1 MPAADTDRIDH
12 FVLALAHLATQP
24 DGTLMYLAHAGTAF
38 LLQAGDGCFAM
49 TAGHVADTLVIGEH
63 AALFADA
70 AGNWRAAAVVHVDRH
85 PTQDVAVL
93 RLEPGRYASP
103 FTFGRSQEQASL
115 GYTLWGYPEAILY
128 ETHVDGVAVPRPDL
142 VYSQGHIRRRIS
154 RPVAVPEIT
163 GDRFFELSTPAGSAC
178 SGAPVLSTRPGRQWE
193 VIGVYVGQHHS
204 INGLGIVDLAVG
216 YAVRTADLDLDAPD
230 WTRYFGVS

>member
-1 MPAADTDRIDH
+1 MPVTDRIDH
-12 FVLALAHLATQP
+12 FVVALARLAPQP
-24 DGTLMYLAHAGTAF
+24 DGTLKYVAHAGTAF

-49 TAGHVADTLVIGEH
+49 TAGHIADALIVGEH

-70 AGNWRAAAVVHVDRH
+70 AGHWSAAAVIGIQKH

-93 RLEPGRYASP
+93 RLESGEYTSP
-103 FTFGRSQEQASL
+103 FTFGRTQEFASL
-115 GYTLWGYPEAILY
+115 AYTLWGYPEAILY
-128 ETHVDGVAVPRPDL
+128 ETELDGNAVPRPDL
-142 VYSQGHIRRRIS
+142 VYSAGYIRRRIS
-154 RPVAVPEIT
+154 RPVAVHDII

-178 SGAPVLSTRPGRQWE
+178 SGAPVLSTRPGRNWE

-204 INGLGIVDLAVG
+204 ISGLGIVDLAVG

-230 WTRYFGVS
+230 WTQFLNGF